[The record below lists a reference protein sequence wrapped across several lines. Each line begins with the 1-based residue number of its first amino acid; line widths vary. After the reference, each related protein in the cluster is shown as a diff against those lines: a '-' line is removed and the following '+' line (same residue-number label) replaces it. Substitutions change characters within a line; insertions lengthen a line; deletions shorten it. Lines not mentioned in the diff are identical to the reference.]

1 MCEIG
6 KMANNTRCGI
16 WNGSHLRTESVCCF
30 AFLALCLFSL
40 QITPP
45 VPSLFPVA
53 RFPWGLGPF
62 SQVIQSAFG
71 RQILACWNNRS
82 HVLQEKNPIYRHCTS
97 KVICA
102 GTTSYLLLGSVR
114 VNVLREIDG
123 WVQSQVCK
131 CIELL
136 STYYSV

>member
-1 MCEIG
+1 V
-6 KMANNTRCGI
+6 
-16 WNGSHLRTESVCCF
+16 L
-30 AFLALCLFSL
+30 LCLFSPL
-40 QITPP
+40 PFFLVNNPPGSLP
-45 VPSLFPVA
+45 VPRRTVSLGV
-53 RFPWGLGPF
+53 GTLF
-62 SQVIQSAFG
+62 SSDTERMAPLG